1 VNPLRLNAANRERES
16 FQGELPFHKWS
27 STCSRSVFPPLDIPL
42 QASPWRI
49 VSSFHVNNPQR
60 KRIQPNFRRRWKST
74 GEKKE
79 RSRAVMTNEMM
90 RSSFDGV
97 PEVFS
102 KSVYSLRTRPLMFGS
117 ACSERVQRL
126 SSRSGSCHRL
136 YSVPAELANCSL
148 RPGTWRTFGGL
159 SALRRACGDFLACC
173 NDASVSR
180 VPKFL

>member
-16 FQGELPFHKWS
+16 FQDELPFHKRS

-60 KRIQPNFRRRWKST
+60 KRIQQNFRRRWKST
-74 GEKKE
+74 G
-79 RSRAVMTNEMM
+79 EMM